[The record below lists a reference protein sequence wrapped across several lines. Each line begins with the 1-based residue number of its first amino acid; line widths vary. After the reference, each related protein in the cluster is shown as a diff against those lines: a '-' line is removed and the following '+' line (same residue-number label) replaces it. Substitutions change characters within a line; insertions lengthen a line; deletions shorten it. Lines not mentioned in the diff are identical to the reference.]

1 MIVKHNKD
9 GNIGIPIKGSSDV
22 VSLPPSY
29 SDVDDVKW
37 AACRENAMRMI
48 NAGEITEEWV
58 KVDLADV
65 GDALIQIESDIGTE
79 KAKRLIPAKLKDID
93 RKGNKV
99 INIVKATFHPPTL
112 AKWYE
117 AELRQ
122 DVRIELQKQ
131 IDAVNA
137 GTIKG

>member
-9 GNIGIPIKGSSDV
+9 GNIGIPVKGSTDV

-29 SDVDDVKW
+29 SDVDDARW

-48 NAGEITEEWV
+48 KSGEITEEWV

-65 GDALIQIESDIGTE
+65 GDAVIQIESEIGTE
-79 KAKRLIPAKLKDID
+79 KAKRLIPAKLKDIP
-93 RKGNKV
+93 RTGNKV
-99 INIVKATFHPPTL
+99 INMVKTTFHPPTL
-112 AKWYE
+112 TKWYE
-117 AELRQ
+117 SELRQ

-131 IDAVNA
+131 IDAVNT